1 MSLISRA
8 KGLILAP
15 RKEWDAITT
24 EDVAIPDLY
33 RNYILYLAAI
43 PPFASFIS
51 SWLFGFYSRATL
63 TYVHSTFGAGLW
75 RALVQYALSLP
86 AIFLIAFV
94 LSMAAPYFEGETN
107 DRRALTLAAYAQQA
121 YLEYAL
127 SVVKGRALPEVD
139 ALRVTVQDEVRP
151 VLALLTDPRP
161 EVRCAAL
168 GALAL
173 GLSGSGQL
181 YAFLLFFVVS
191 GLGLFA
197 LTRRSRAIDA
207 DAYSDPA
214 LGRVDL
220 PDRRG

>member
-1 MSLISRA
+1 MPIPGTGGGCA
-8 KGLILAP
+8 DAP
-15 RKEWDAITT
+15 PNCAI
-24 EDVAIPDLY
+24 
-33 RNYILYLAAI
+33 
-43 PPFASFIS
+43 
-51 SWLFGFYSRATL
+51 
-63 TYVHSTFGAGLW
+63 
-75 RALVQYALSLP
+75 
-86 AIFLIAFV
+86 
-94 LSMAAPYFEGETN
+94 
-107 DRRALTLAAYAQQA
+107 
-121 YLEYAL
+121 
-127 SVVKGRALPEVD
+127 
-139 ALRVTVQDEVRP
+139 
-151 VLALLTDPRP
+151 
-161 EVRCAAL
+161 CAAL